1 MAGLTARSQGYA
13 PVEPCGGVPPVARW
27 IQHHSE
33 ERAAVMRAHPGD
45 RPVVGSPATGV
56 VGCDGGIVG
65 PHHDDG
71 TPPYDV
77 RRSDT
82 DDITLVCPG
91 PDAYIRHLDTEHG
104 HADAVDRPSAP
115 RPVPEEQT
123 PGDIGRR
130 LAVTRRRCVLSRQE
144 TAHRAHR
151 RRHGDPAPRGSP
163 PGLPTPSREQAAH
176 AMTGRR
182 SRPRTSQAS
191 ASLPPTSRHTR
202 APVRE
207 GWPR

>member
-56 VGCDGGIVG
+56 VGRDGGLVG

-77 RRSDT
+77 RRPDT
-82 DDITLVCPG
+82 DGITLVFPG
-91 PDAYIRHLDTEHG
+91 PDAYIRHI
-104 HADAVDRPSAP
+104 DRPAF
-115 RPVPEEQT
+115 
-123 PGDIGRR
+123 GRR
-130 LAVTRRRCVLSRQE
+130 TPQAR
-144 TAHRAHR
+144 
-151 RRHGDPAPRGSP
+151 APRGSP
-163 PGLPTPSREQAAH
+163 PGVPAPPRGQAAH

-182 SRPRTSQAS
+182 SRPRTSRAS